1 MCMSGGETHSPPAAQ
16 PSPSSVT
23 NENEEPCEEEEEEEV
38 DDKGIK
44 APLEL
49 VIEVK

>member
-1 MCMSGGETHSPPAAQ
+1 MSGGETRASPAVEP
-16 PSPSSVT
+16 PPTYGT
-23 NENEEPCEEEEEEEV
+23 NENEEQREEEEV
-38 DDKGIK
+38 DGKAIK